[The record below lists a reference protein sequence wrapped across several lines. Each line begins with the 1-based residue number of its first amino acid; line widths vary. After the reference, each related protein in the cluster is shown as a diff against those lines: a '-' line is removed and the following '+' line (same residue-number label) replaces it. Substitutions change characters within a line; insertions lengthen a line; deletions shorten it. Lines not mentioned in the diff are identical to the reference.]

1 MFNTYYYY
9 SLLLV
14 FVVICFMMSVDK
26 NVSAYID
33 LVFKLVK
40 LNIQKWIWM
49 IRFHPKNPITNFL
62 AMRKYMK
69 IAKDLEKEFNRPP
82 S

>member
-1 MFNTYYYY
+1 MFNSYYYY
-9 SLLLV
+9 TLIFI
-14 FVVICFMMSVDK
+14 FVVVCFMMSVDK

-62 AMRKYMK
+62 SMRKYMK
-69 IAKDLEKEFNRPP
+69 VAKELEEEFNKPP